1 MSTCLCRTIHFMEAA
16 VVRCVEIG
24 VLKPGK
30 NIHFSFK
37 KFIFLYRLR
46 LEYCYFSIFFLNFKQ
61 CSTVFQIPRM
71 PIFQKHLKVMASD
84 IYIFIRE
91 SKQEIHPFSFILS
104 SFKISY
110 LQSTI
115 RRKTLDIEIFK
126 GGVEFEKAC
135 LFFKWNLLIFSD

>member
-71 PIFQKHLKVMASD
+71 PIFQNTSKWRLL
-84 IYIFIRE
+84 IYIFLRE

-115 RRKTLDIEIFK
+115 RRKTLDIKIFK
-126 GGVEFEKAC
+126 GGVEFEKVC
-135 LFFKWNLLIFSD
+135 LFFKWNLLILFD